1 MTLKRALDIVLSLLI
16 LGVAA
21 PVLIAASIMIVAHDG
36 RTPFYRGYR
45 VGRDGRDFRM
55 VKLRTMAIGAEL
67 RGGSSTARSDARVT
81 PLGHFLRRWKLDEL
95 PQFWNVLRGEMSIV
109 GPRPNVRREVARYT
123 AEEMRLLSVRPG
135 ITDLSSI
142 VFSDEAE
149 ILEGAADPDAQ
160 YDRIIRP
167 WKSRLGLLYVDH
179 RDFGTDLRLIGLT
192 ALTMISRARAL
203 KGVDAIAAKWGADER
218 LRATCRRQA
227 APTHAEPPGVAA

>member
-1 MTLKRALDIVLSLLI
+1 MMFKRALDVILSLLI
-16 LGVAA
+16 LAASA
-21 PVLIAASIMIVAHDG
+21 PVLIAASILIFAQDG

-55 VKLRTMAIGAEL
+55 MKLRTMAIDAE
-67 RGGSSTARSDARVT
+67 RCGGSSTARSDSRVT

-95 PQFWNVLRGEMSIV
+95 PQFWNVLCGEMSIV
-109 GPRPNVRREVARYT
+109 GPRPNVRREVERYT

-149 ILEGAADPDAQ
+149 ILEGAADPDAL

-179 RDFGTDLRLIGLT
+179 RNFGTDLQLIGLT
-192 ALTMISRARAL
+192 ALRMASRARAL
-203 KGVDAIAAKWGADER
+203 RGVDVIAAKWGADER

-227 APTHAEPPGVAA
+227 APAHAEPPGVPA